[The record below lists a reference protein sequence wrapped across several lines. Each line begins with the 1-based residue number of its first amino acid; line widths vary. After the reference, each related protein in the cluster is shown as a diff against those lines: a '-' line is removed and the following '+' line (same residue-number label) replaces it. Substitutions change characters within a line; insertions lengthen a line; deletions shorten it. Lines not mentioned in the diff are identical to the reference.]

1 MLGTRTRILCE
12 ITSSDGKL
20 RHDLA
25 RIARTCAVDLKI
37 HLPLEMLERSSNK
50 SEPKS
55 EVALSIPA
63 DFALANDSIW
73 KLAFRISCF
82 CPQTRITT
90 QINSTMPYKSL
101 HNEASHS

>member
-1 MLGTRTRILCE
+1 MLGTRSQILCE

-63 DFALANDSIW
+63 DFALANDLIW

-90 QINSTMPYKSL
+90 QINSTIPYKNL
-101 HNEASHS
+101 HNETSHS